1 MQALEEI
8 EKRADRRIHWPKN
21 DMRPLRG
28 GRGTENPSY
37 RTGLHLGSD
46 LL

>member
-28 GRGTENPSY
+28 GRGTE
-37 RTGLHLGSD
+37 TGLHLGSD